1 VADLANTMLTVSC
14 SSLTALRW
22 LKLIAIISIT
32 HLSSTDEGKDDNNLR
47 KRKSKKKS
55 EFAEKIVYKNS
66 LDKKLCLH

>member
-1 VADLANTMLTVSC
+1 VADLANTMLIISC
-14 SSLTALRW
+14 SSFTALRR
-22 LKLIAIISIT
+22 LKVIAIISIS
-32 HLSSTDEGKDDNNLR
+32 HLGSADEGKDDNNLR